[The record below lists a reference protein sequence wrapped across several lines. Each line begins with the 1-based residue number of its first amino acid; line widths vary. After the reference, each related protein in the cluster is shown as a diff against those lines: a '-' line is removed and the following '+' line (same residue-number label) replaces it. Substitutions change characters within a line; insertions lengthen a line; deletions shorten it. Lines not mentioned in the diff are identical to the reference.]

1 MNQSRQQA
9 RRDPMSLRDAMN
21 QLFEDSFVSPQMWG
35 RTSGERTLP
44 VDLYVTQDA
53 YILEANVPGVDP
65 NQVEITIEGN
75 TLSIR
80 GETRPPTEGNNY
92 LLQERRFSPFARTLQ
107 LDLPIQP
114 DKVEA
119 SFRNGV
125 LVLTLPKAEQAKP
138 KVIKVKT
145 A

>member
-35 RTSGERTLP
+35 RTTGERTLP
-44 VDLYVTQDA
+44 VDLYVTPDA

-75 TLSIR
+75 TLTIR
-80 GETRPPTEGNNY
+80 GETRPPSEANNY
-92 LLQERRFSPFARTLQ
+92 LLQERRFGPFARTLQ

-145 A
+145 